1 MQYEGRK
8 ENNRGGR
15 NERIILAMLDERKK
29 EKEKMKTN
37 EEKDIG
43 VIRKAIIKVLKSN
56 IEALTK
62 FFAAVE
68 IFRYQ
73 SSR

>member
-1 MQYEGRK
+1 MQYEARK
-8 ENNRGGR
+8 ENNRCGR

-56 IEALTK
+56 IETLTK
-62 FFAAVE
+62 FIAVVE
-68 IFRYQ
+68 IFPYQ
-73 SSR
+73 SSK